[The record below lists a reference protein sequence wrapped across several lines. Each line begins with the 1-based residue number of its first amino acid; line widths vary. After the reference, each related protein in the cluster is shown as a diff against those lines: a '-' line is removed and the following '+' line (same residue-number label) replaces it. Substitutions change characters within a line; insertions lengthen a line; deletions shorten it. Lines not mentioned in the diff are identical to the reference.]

1 MQRPESVTVAIGEVI
16 ADVREG
22 LLALAVEVGHGPRV
36 RLADAPAPYGVIRRR
51 RVQDRVGLA
60 PCHPAP
66 GAGGSGNDDDVADH
80 AHVVVDRA
88 DVVERAGG
96 GEGDIE
102 GGSWCEGS
110 AVEVATGV
118 VGRVA

>member
-1 MQRPESVTVAIGEVI
+1 LIGCRRPAPDRVAGADAGVDRESLRLGASDS
-16 ADVREG
+16 AG
-22 LLALAVEVGHGPRV
+22 LCPPASPEVGHGPRV
-36 RLADAPAPYGVIRRR
+36 RLAEAPAPYGVTR
-51 RVQDRVGLA
+51 
-60 PCHPAP
+60 P
-66 GAGGSGNDDDVADH
+66 GGSGNDDDVADH

-88 DVVERAGG
+88 DVVERASG